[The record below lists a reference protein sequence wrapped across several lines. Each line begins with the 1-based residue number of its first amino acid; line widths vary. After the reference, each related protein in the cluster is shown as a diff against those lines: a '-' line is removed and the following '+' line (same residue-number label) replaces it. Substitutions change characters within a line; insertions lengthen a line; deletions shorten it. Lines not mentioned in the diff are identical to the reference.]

1 MIIFIKLLDGTKHE
15 FNVNENI
22 RITQLKYNIQ
32 EILNIN
38 KRAQR
43 LLYKGY
49 PMLDDYTLGSY
60 NVTENSTIFLLLQL
74 F

>member
-1 MIIFIKLLDGTKHE
+1 MIIFIKLLDGTKHLL
-15 FNVNENI
+15 NI
-22 RITQLKYNIQ
+22 NKNITITQLKYNIQ
-32 EILNIN
+32 ETLNIN

-49 PMLDDYTLGSY
+49 PMVDDYTLTSY
-60 NVTENSTIFLLLQL
+60 NVTDNSTIFLLLQL